1 MPSSGVAVICRWV
14 GDSERWLAQ
23 FLEAVPSDPTI
34 ICVVIMGSAVRQRGH
49 RRSDFDLL
57 VVHRGKRPKIE
68 APIEIDIRFASIELA
83 HAQINNGQEIV
94 CWALKF
100 GTAVYDPQGRW
111 AHLREIWADRIPLPS
126 ATEARR
132 RGEETLA
139 RATEML
145 EVGDDSAA
153 SDLALAAITQF
164 VRERLIKAGIFPASR
179 PELPEQLRRITETDP
194 LADALEEAM
203 YGEAPT
209 GELLEVLLN
218 AQDRI

>member
-14 GDSERWLAQ
+14 GHSERWLAQ

-34 ICVVIMGSAVRQRGH
+34 ICVVVMGSAVRQRGH
-49 RRSDFDLL
+49 RRSDF
-57 VVHRGKRPKIE
+57 
-68 APIEIDIRFASIELA
+68 EIDIRFASIEPA

-100 GTAVYDPQGRW
+100 GTAVYDPQGQW